1 MMENQNTPQSD
12 NLNEL
17 MTAFRGL
24 QQRLLQEVVNSHAE
38 TEMTLKQLVAYLNV
52 SAQNLTE
59 VHNIVTQFN
68 ATVEALKSQVDGQTN
83 KLDKIEDRVNALPN
97 ETYKL
102 KEIISTSFN
111 TQNQN
116 IGKYLAQTN
125 EYLKRLYTMV
135 GQQGQRTQN
144 LENTLASVIKTI
156 ETDLNK
162 NHENLTGIITT
173 LIENKSDIDTKVI
186 ESKSHTAG
194 QSTKR
199 YELKLQFW
207 AKIIGI
213 LFASGGFLYTVI
225 DLIIK
230 SMAK

>member
-1 MMENQNTPQSD
+1 MMENQNTPQTN

-59 VHNIVTQFN
+59 VHNIVAQFN
-68 ATVEALKSQVDGQTN
+68 ATVDALKSQVDGQVSR
-83 KLDKIEDRVNALPN
+83 LDKIDDKVSSLPN

-125 EYLKRLYTMV
+125 EYLKRIYQMV

-144 LENTLASVIKTI
+144 LETTLASVIKTI

-173 LIENKSDIDTKVI
+173 LIENKTEVDTKVI
-186 ESKSHTAG
+186 ESKTQTAG
-194 QSTKR
+194 NTTKR
-199 YELKLQFW
+199 YEIKLQFW
-207 AKIIGI
+207 GKVIGI

-230 SMAK
+230 SMVK

>member
-1 MMENQNTPQSD
+1 MMENQNTPQSN
-12 NLNEL
+12 NLNDL
-17 MTAFRGL
+17 LTAFRGL

-68 ATVEALKSQVDGQTN
+68 ATVDALKSQMEGQIN
-83 KLDKIEDRVNALPN
+83 KIDKIDDKVGDLPN

-111 TQNQN
+111 NQNQN
-116 IGKYLAQTN
+116 IGKYLSQTN
-125 EYLKRLYTMV
+125 EYLKRLYQMMS
-135 GQQGQRTQN
+135 QQSQRTQN
-144 LENTLASVIKTI
+144 LESTLASVIKTI
-156 ETDLNK
+156 ETDLDK
-162 NHENLTGIITT
+162 NHENLTGIINT
-173 LIENKSDIDTKVI
+173 LIENKSDIDNKVI
-186 ESKSHTAG
+186 DSKTQVSG

-199 YELKLQFW
+199 YEIKLQFW
-207 AKIIGI
+207 GKVIGI
-213 LFASGGFLYTVI
+213 IFASGGFLYTII

-230 SMAK
+230 SAAK